1 MNNQP
6 KGEMMDDGKKNG
18 TTKRTIEFLA
28 SVEIEVANPDDMDTA
43 TRTAR
48 RILERAGASGPGMQ
62 VIIGHVV
69 EMTREQCRAVRAATL
84 VAENGGSVPGT
95 MDEVAEG
102 EKAILGASEGQ
113 ERVSWFVADSTR

>member
-1 MNNQP
+1 M
-6 KGEMMDDGKKNG
+6 
-18 TTKRTIEFLA
+18 KRTIEFLA
-28 SVEIEVANPDDMDTA
+28 SVEIEVANPAHMTEA

-48 RILERAGASGPGMQ
+48 RILERAGASGAGMQ
-62 VIIGHVV
+62 VTVGTVV

-84 VAENGGSVPGT
+84 AAENGGSVPGT

>member
-1 MNNQP
+1 
-6 KGEMMDDGKKNG
+6 MDDGKKNG

-62 VIIGHVV
+62 VIVGPVV
-69 EMTREQCRAVRAATL
+69 EMTREQCRAVRMVTAT
-84 VAENGGSVPGT
+84 AKNGGSVPQT
-95 MDEVAEG
+95 MDEVAD
-102 EKAILGASEGQ
+102 ALQPILGAPQRHCGP
-113 ERVSWFVADSTR
+113 SWFVADSATDPA

>member
-1 MNNQP
+1 M
-6 KGEMMDDGKKNG
+6 
-18 TTKRTIEFLA
+18 KRTIEFLA

-62 VIIGHVV
+62 VIVGQVV
-69 EMTREQCRAVRAATL
+69 EMTREQRRAVMAATL

-95 MDEVAEG
+95 MDEVVEVV
-102 EKAILGASEGQ
+102 KPILGTP
-113 ERVSWFVADSTR
+113 ERQ